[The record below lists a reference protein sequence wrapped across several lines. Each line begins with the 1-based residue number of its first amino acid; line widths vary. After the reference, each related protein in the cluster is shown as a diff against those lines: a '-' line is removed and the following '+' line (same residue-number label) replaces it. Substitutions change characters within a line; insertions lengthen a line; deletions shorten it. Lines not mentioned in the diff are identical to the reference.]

1 MQPMQPIQ
9 SIMSPSFSTETI
21 EQSYRILEL
30 IFERRRLLSGELE
43 KEGNFFEEAEFH
55 LNKIINFVL
64 AGEPIH
70 MILPAFPAKSPS
82 RQKTLGHLPDHGE
95 ELAFRNLED
104 LCNKIKNIYAPGAS
118 ITICSDGRVFADVVR
133 IPDIDVTEYNDKM
146 KLNAKEWNLASI
158 SFFDLDD
165 VFPKNMDFS
174 ILREEL
180 MMEYGERLME
190 LQERCR
196 NEPQAREMY
205 KGITKFLFED
215 FCGMGDFSGWTRTA
229 IQNAARISAYRVIQ
243 RSNAWGRLLAD
254 RFKNSL
260 RLSIHPQ
267 FRCSE
272 KIGINL
278 ISESDCWTTPWHSVV
293 LKKGEKIMLVK
304 RKDAEDMNATL
315 VFRAGKPSHYA
326 LEV

>member
-1 MQPMQPIQ
+1 MQPMQPIE
-9 SIMSPSFSTETI
+9 SMMPSPFSTEAV
-21 EQSYRILEL
+21 ELSYRILEI
-30 IFERRRLLSGELE
+30 IFKRRRLLLGEHE
-43 KEGNFFEEAEFH
+43 KSGNFFEEAEFH
-55 LNKIINFVL
+55 LNKILNFVL
-64 AGEPIH
+64 AGEQVH

-82 RQKTLGHLPDHGE
+82 RQKTLSHLPDHGE
-95 ELAFRNLED
+95 ELAFRNLDD
-104 LCNKIKNIYAPGAS
+104 LCSEIKNIYTPGAS

-133 IPDIDVTEYNDKM
+133 IPDCDVTEYNDKM
-146 KLNAKEWNLASI
+146 KLNAKDWNLSSI

-165 VFPKNMDFS
+165 VFPKNIEFS

-180 MMEYGERLME
+180 MMEHGERLVD

-215 FCGMGDFSGWTRTA
+215 FCGMEEFSGWSRTS
-229 IQNAARISAYRVIQ
+229 IQNSARIASYRVIQ

-254 RFKNSL
+254 KFKNSI

-315 VFRAGKPSHYA
+315 VFKSGRPSHYA
-326 LEV
+326 LEM